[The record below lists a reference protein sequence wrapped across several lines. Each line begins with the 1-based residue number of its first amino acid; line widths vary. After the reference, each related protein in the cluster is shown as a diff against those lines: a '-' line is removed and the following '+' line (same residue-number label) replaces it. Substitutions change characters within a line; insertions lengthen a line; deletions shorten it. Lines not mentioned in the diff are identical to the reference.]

1 MAHDRMNDDLDRNMG
16 RAGQEDDLGS
26 GQDFGKGTPG
36 RNPGQ
41 GQQTGQKG
49 AGQKN
54 NPLEDDDFGGS
65 ESNKFGGGQSGQ
77 SGQGAHGGRMGG
89 QNQ

>member
-16 RAGQEDDLGS
+16 SAGQKDD
-26 GQDFGKGTPG
+26 QDFGQQSPG
-36 RNPGQ
+36 RNPQQ

-54 NPLEDDDFGGS
+54 NPREDD
-65 ESNKFGGGQSGQ
+65 EFGGGQSGKGQ
-77 SGQGAHGGRMGG
+77 SGQGAHQGRPGG